1 MSCQRTG
8 RKEMS
13 SKFERENMEM
23 KQSQPLTKAIHNA
36 GIVLYMNIL
45 AIITI
50 SSKMKSNRFKI
61 PHYA

>member
-1 MSCQRTG
+1 
-8 RKEMS
+8 MS

-23 KQSQPLTKAIHNA
+23 KQSQPLTKAIRNA